1 MEVVYLTKRW
11 SHHTVSG
18 GYDRLAGK
26 TNATVIQR
34 DERAGI
40 WHRILRRLWYLRSRR
55 HLYLVDYWYEDLL
68 AEQKLLAKARAERPD
83 IVHVLYGD
91 EQLDYLLHARRSL
104 PCPLVAS
111 FHLPARRVADRFERR
126 QKHLLSRLDAAIV
139 VSRCQLEDF
148 RRWLGPDKVAYV
160 PHGIDTCRF
169 CPGDRPQEK
178 GQLRLIMVGDHMRDW
193 EVWRKF
199 IDECKVQRLPVQIDV
214 VVKRSRWQIFS
225 DCSNIRLHANLPEN
239 ELIRMYQQADALL
252 VPVLDATAN
261 NSVLES
267 LACGTPAISN
277 SVGGIPDYIDDTC
290 GWLFEKGDVSGP
302 VELVK
307 QLCNNPEVAWSRRRS
322 ARSKSLM
329 FSWERIVEQLARVY
343 EALTIGESPTEALI
357 PYSQSIAPANLL
369 VSK

>member
-18 GYDRLAGK
+18 GYDRLVRK
-26 TNATVIQR
+26 TNAKVIQR

-40 WHRILRRLWYLRSRR
+40 LHRILRRLWYLRSRR
-55 HLYLVDYWYEDLL
+55 HLYLTDYWYEDLL

-91 EQLDYLLHARRSL
+91 EQLDYLLHARRLL

-126 QKHLLSRLDAAIV
+126 QKHLLPRLDAAIV

-148 RRWLGPDKVAYV
+148 RSWLGRDKVVYV

-169 CPGDRPQEK
+169 CPGDRHQEK
-178 GQLRLIMVGDHMRDW
+178 DRLRLVMVGDHMRDW

-307 QLCNNPEVAWSRRRS
+307 QLCNSPEVAWSRRRS

-329 FSWERIVEQLARVY
+329 FSWERIVEQLTRVY
-343 EALTIGESPTEALI
+343 RALLVGRSPAEALVSSEQRTPQEE
-357 PYSQSIAPANLL
+357 LL
-369 VSK
+369 VSE